1 MNAELE
7 MESKTTGSVLC
18 VEVLLS
24 DGTTCWYPRR
34 ELSCGLP
41 ADVICLLKDR
51 RIAQDP
57 RRTNP

>member
-7 MESKTTGSVLC
+7 MESKATGSVLY

-34 ELSCGLP
+34 ELTGGLP
-41 ADVICLLKDR
+41 MDVVCLLKDSCFVR
-51 RIAQDP
+51 DP
-57 RRTNP
+57 RRRNP